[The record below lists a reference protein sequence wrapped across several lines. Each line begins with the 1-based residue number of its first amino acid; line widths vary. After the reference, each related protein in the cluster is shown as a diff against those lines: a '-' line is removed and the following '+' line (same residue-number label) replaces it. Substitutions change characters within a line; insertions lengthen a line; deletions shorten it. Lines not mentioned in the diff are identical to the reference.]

1 MSPLQFKQILLLDRH
16 FPLKNFNKFR
26 KPGSDDLHIAIIH
39 QIADKYMALI
49 KALPLENFKR
59 SDEKHRYTP
68 LHLCVMMQNLEL
80 INYIAQRVDLV
91 TPCDTHG
98 WTPLHYAY
106 LTQKPDIIHCMESLC
121 STREQTPSQDS
132 ILSCSQI
139 KNMLHRLPAPD
150 NQNLFNYQDP
160 SSQEIIYKAPA
171 KKFKELT
178 GVTFTPQTLVTAEYL
193 LHLKNKGQQ
202 AKAPDG
208 LKNHVIKH
216 YPMYAE
222 TPPQLYLA
230 KTAGRWGVFTHEP
243 IVTGQLVC
251 HCAGKTKIIHT
262 DMGPKALVV
271 GHEYSNFGFMINDGL
286 PNVMAVRVTIDDI
299 PDSFVYIALRPI
311 QKGEQ
316 LLLDYKFGH
325 SIKSKAPYINHAEKE
340 LEGILEEEK
349 GILKFYDQLEN
360 LVQVKHHFVTDFL
373 VAERR
378 RSTFEYLL
386 NTPSV
391 LLDLILKDKIYI
403 TEIQHLPL
411 NSLSQTLKI
420 AFMPLL
426 AKVFHLLLSQEHLD
440 MMEEFE
446 NLHDT
451 NPELYQKA
459 LKFLLSLGHQF
470 NVVRRIYFHR
480 TLKNLDLAETWSEK
494 NQITY
499 LKFMHALNDEELLEK
514 MSVEYNA
521 NIKTTLYHF

>member
-1 MSPLQFKQILLLDRH
+1 MSPLQFKQILKLDQQ
-16 FPLKNFNKFR
+16 FPLKSFNKFR
-26 KPGSDDLHIAIIH
+26 HPESYDLHIAIIH
-39 QIADKYMALI
+39 QIADKYIALI
-49 KALPLENFKR
+49 KELSLENFKR

-80 INYIAQRVDLV
+80 IHYIAQKVDLV
-91 TPCDTHG
+91 TPCDTDG
-98 WTPLHYAY
+98 WTPLHYAH
-106 LTQKPDIIHCMESLC
+106 LSQKPDIIHCMESIC
-121 STREQTPSQDS
+121 IAKEQSPLKAS
-132 ILSCSQI
+132 ILSCGQI
-139 KNMLHRLPAPD
+139 KNLLNRMPAPD
-150 NQNLFNYQDP
+150 NQNLINYQDP
-160 SSQEIIYKAPA
+160 SSQEILLNAPA

-178 GVTFTPQTLVTAEYL
+178 GITFTSQTLVTPEYL
-193 LHLKNKGQQ
+193 LHLKIARQKYSL
-202 AKAPDG
+202 DG
-208 LKNHVIKH
+208 LKNYVIKN
-216 YPMYAE
+216 YQTYTE

-230 KTAGRWGVFTHEP
+230 QTAGKWGVFTHEALA
-243 IVTGQLVC
+243 TGQLVC
-251 HCAGKTKIIHT
+251 HYAGKAEVINTPT
-262 DMGPKALVV
+262 GRKALVV
-271 GHEYSNFGFMINDGL
+271 GHEYSNFGYLINDGL
-286 PNVMAVRVTIDDI
+286 PNVMAVRVTIDDV
-299 PDSFVYIALRPI
+299 PDSFVYLALRPI

-325 SIKSKAPYINHAEKE
+325 PIKSKGPYINQAEKE

-349 GILKFYDQLEN
+349 GILNFYEQLKN
-360 LVQVKHHFVTDFL
+360 QVHVKHHHLTDFL

-378 RSTFEYLL
+378 RSAFEYLI

-391 LLDLILKDKIYI
+391 LLDFILKDKIYI

-411 NSLSQTLKI
+411 KSLSKTLNIPIK
-420 AFMPLL
+420 PLL

-480 TLKNLDLAETWSEK
+480 TIKNINLEATWSEK

-514 MSVEYNA
+514 MSVEYGDN
-521 NIKTTLYHF
+521 KTTTYRFF